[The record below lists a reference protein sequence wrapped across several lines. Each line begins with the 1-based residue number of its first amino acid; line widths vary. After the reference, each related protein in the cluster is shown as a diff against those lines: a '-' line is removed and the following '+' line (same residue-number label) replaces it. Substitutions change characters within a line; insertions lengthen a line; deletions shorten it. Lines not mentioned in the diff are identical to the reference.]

1 MCEGATSAVD
11 KTGTVLVAFTSSRK
25 SQVKSEAK
33 SERKFETTSNAPAP
47 TPKVKKNDEKK
58 NDEVKEP
65 VAKAA

>member
-1 MCEGATSAVD
+1 
-11 KTGTVLVAFTSSRK
+11 VAFTSSRK

-33 SERKFETTSNAPAP
+33 PQTKFEPTSTAPAP